1 MANHSPKAGK
11 RQPKTLIRELN
22 EWLKPDG
29 LQVVDWGK
37 GELDPPPKHK
47 RYFLETIGD
56 DPDWDLLPDLEA
68 FYAEM
73 QAKHATQNTIAI
85 G

>member
-1 MANHSPKAGK
+1 MANYTSKAGK

-37 GELDPPPKHK
+37 GELDPPKNK

-73 QAKHATQNTIAI
+73 QAKQAMQKTIAI

>member
-1 MANHSPKAGK
+1 MANHAPRAGK
-11 RQPKTLIRELN
+11 RFPKTLIRELN

-29 LQVVDWGK
+29 LQVVDWGRNQIS
-37 GELDPPPKHK
+37 PPPKHK

-73 QAKHATQNTIAI
+73 QARHATQKTKEI

>member
-1 MANHSPKAGK
+1 MINFTSKAGK
-11 RQPKTLIRELN
+11 RFPKTLIRELN

-29 LQVVDWGK
+29 LQVVDWGRS
-37 GELDPPPKHK
+37 EINPPPKHK
-47 RYFLETIGD
+47 RYFLETIGND
-56 DPDWDLLPDLEA
+56 SDWDLLPDLEA

-73 QAKHATQNTIAI
+73 QAKHATQKATAI

>member
-1 MANHSPKAGK
+1 MANHTSKAGK

-22 EWLKPDG
+22 GWLKPDG

-37 GELDPPPKHK
+37 GEINPPPKHK
-47 RYFLETIGD
+47 RYSLETIGD

-68 FYAEM
+68 FHAEM
-73 QAKHATQNTIAI
+73 QVKHTTQNNTVT

>member
-1 MANHSPKAGK
+1 MANRTPKAGK

-56 DPDWDLLPDLEA
+56 D
-68 FYAEM
+68 
-73 QAKHATQNTIAI
+73 
-85 G
+85 

>member
-1 MANHSPKAGK
+1 MANHISKAGK

-22 EWLKPDG
+22 AWLKPDG

-37 GELDPPPKHK
+37 GEINPPSKHK

-68 FYAEM
+68 FYAEI
-73 QAKHATQNTIAI
+73 QVKHTTQNNAVK